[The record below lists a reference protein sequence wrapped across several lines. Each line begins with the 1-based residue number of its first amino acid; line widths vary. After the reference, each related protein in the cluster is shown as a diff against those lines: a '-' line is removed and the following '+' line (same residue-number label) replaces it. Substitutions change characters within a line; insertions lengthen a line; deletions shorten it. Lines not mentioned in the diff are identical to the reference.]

1 MSRKRIV
8 LLFIIVMVLI
18 FLIIIQIPTVHSR
31 LAWRSEI
38 VTTYLYGLIHPA
50 GLVPTVG
57 YTPNSSGSTQIPV
70 SPVQTS
76 ISINSTISPTPS
88 PVPIPAHAS
97 LPAPKFEQQDMN
109 NCGPATLT
117 MALRYYGWEGDQHDI
132 SGIIKPIPQDRNVN
146 PEEMVYYVSNYAG
159 WLRADYRVGG
169 NLTLLKRLIASGF
182 PVIIEETFIF
192 DSPYWPNDDLW
203 AAHYMF
209 LTGYDDV
216 TRTFTGQDSFHG
228 PDQQIPY
235 DDINKNW
242 EPFNYV
248 FMLVYLPDQE
258 TQLRMLIGADWDTD
272 LNRQNTLAGAQ
283 NVTIAYPDDAFAW
296 FNLGTNLVYF
306 ERYTE
311 AARAYDNARNLGLPQ
326 RMMRYQFGPFIAYF
340 HSNRMDDLLTL
351 TNYALERTPTSE
363 EALLWHGWALYRKGD
378 TSGAINDWRKA
389 LHEHPGYQDA
399 LYALEFVR

>member
-1 MSRKRIV
+1 M
-8 LLFIIVMVLI
+8 IVMVLI
-18 FLIIIQIPTVHSR
+18 FLIIIQIPAVHSR

-57 YTPNSSGSTQIPV
+57 FTPNSSRSIRIPIL
-70 SPVQTS
+70 PVNTSTS
-76 ISINSTISPTPS
+76 IYSTISPTPS
-88 PVPIPAHAS
+88 PVPIPAYAS
-97 LPAPKFEQQDMN
+97 LPALKFEQQDMN

-146 PEEMVYYVSNYAG
+146 PEEMVYYVRNYAG
-159 WLRADYRVGG
+159 WLRAEYRVGG
-169 NLTLLKRLIASGF
+169 DLTLLKRLIASGF
-182 PVIIEETFIF
+182 PVIIEETFIL
-192 DSPYWPNDDLW
+192 DPSNIGTTWLNDDLW
-203 AAHYMF
+203 AAHYIL
-209 LTGYDDV
+209 LTGYDDA

-228 PDQQIPY
+228 LDQQIPY

-248 FMLVYLPDQE
+248 YMLIYLPDQE
-258 TQLRMLIGADWDTD
+258 TQLQMLIGPVWDPD

-283 NVTIAYPDDAFAW
+283 NVTIARPDDAYAW
-296 FNLGTNLVYF
+296 FNLGTNLVHF
-306 ERYTE
+306 KRYTE

-340 HSNRMDDLLTL
+340 HSNRIDDLLTL

-378 TSGAINDWRKA
+378 TSGAVNDWRKA
-389 LHEHPGYQDA
+389 LHERPGYQDA

>member
-1 MSRKRIV
+1 
-8 LLFIIVMVLI
+8 MVLI